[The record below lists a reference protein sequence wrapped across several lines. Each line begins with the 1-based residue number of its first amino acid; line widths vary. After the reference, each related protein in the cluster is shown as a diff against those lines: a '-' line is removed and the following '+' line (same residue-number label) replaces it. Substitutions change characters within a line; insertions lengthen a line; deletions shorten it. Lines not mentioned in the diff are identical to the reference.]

1 MGGVLALQAAL
12 AAPGRITHLVLA
24 ATSGG
29 VPMAEHGAADWRE
42 AFRMAHPRLPD
53 WFATAS
59 VDLSEQ
65 LSAVAIPSLLLWGD
79 ADPISPVRVG
89 EHLASLLPAAHLIVL
104 PGGTH
109 DLAIERA
116 EQIAP
121 LIDRH
126 LAQTPRANDA
136 ID

>member
-1 MGGVLALQAAL
+1 LG
-12 AAPGRITHLVLA
+12 P
-24 ATSGG
+24 
-29 VPMAEHGAADWRE
+29 
-42 AFRMAHPRLPD
+42 
-53 WFATAS
+53 
-59 VDLSEQ
+59 
-65 LSAVAIPSLLLWGD
+65 VAIPTLLPWGD

-89 EHLASLLPAAHLIVL
+89 ERLTSLLPAAHLVVL

-126 LAQTPRANDA
+126 LARTPPANDA